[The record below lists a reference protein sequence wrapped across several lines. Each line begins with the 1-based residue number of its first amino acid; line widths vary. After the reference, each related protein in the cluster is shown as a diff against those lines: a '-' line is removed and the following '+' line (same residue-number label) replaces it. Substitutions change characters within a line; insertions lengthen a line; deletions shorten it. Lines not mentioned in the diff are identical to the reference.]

1 MHPGGATWPHSA
13 LRQRFVNAA
22 PDAMIFLLLGS
33 TGRMYRIAVASACTT
48 PSTTF
53 RQAARMLIIAIAWLY
68 VVVLMAATQP
78 TWLAAIAT
86 LMFYGLLPLSIVLY
100 LINTPARRRR
110 QRMRATP
117 LVEPTSEPEER
128 SAGN

>member
-1 MHPGGATWPHSA
+1 
-13 LRQRFVNAA
+13 
-22 PDAMIFLLLGS
+22 
-33 TGRMYRIAVASACTT
+33 
-48 PSTTF
+48 
-53 RQAARMLIIAIAWLY
+53 MLIIAIAWLY

-110 QRMRATP
+110 QRMRAMAQ
-117 LVEPTSEPEER
+117 VEPTSDPEER